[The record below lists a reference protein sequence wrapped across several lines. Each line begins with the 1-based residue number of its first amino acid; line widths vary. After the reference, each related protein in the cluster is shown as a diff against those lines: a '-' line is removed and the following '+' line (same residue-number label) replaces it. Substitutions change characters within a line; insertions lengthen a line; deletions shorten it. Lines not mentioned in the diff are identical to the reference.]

1 MKLNVYISLLILLL
15 INFSTIAQDS
25 VAQIRKPVLLYLL
38 EQERV
43 AVYYQ
48 QETNRLLLVI
58 GNMKMKEME
67 YISIIESLKQ
77 DSTYSAAQIE
87 IQKLSANSWRD
98 LFEAE
103 EKAHKR
109 TKRVAIRNNILIAT
123 VATLIILLKN

>member
-77 DSTYSAAQIE
+77 DSIYSAAQIE
-87 IQKLSANSWRD
+87 IQKLSANSWKY

>member
-1 MKLNVYISLLILLL
+1 
-15 INFSTIAQDS
+15 

-77 DSTYSAAQIE
+77 DSIYSAAQIE
-87 IQKLSANSWRD
+87 IQKLSVNSWKY